1 MAPPE
6 PSRSFPTLG
15 FDPAPGDVHRTTSL
29 AKRIGGVAGE
39 LRDTVFDL
47 ERISCGAWKGKAAV
61 AFSDYVSDDV
71 TPKLREARDSFEKA
85 SYALQ
90 RWSNQLRDFQ
100 EEAADLEREAKR
112 RQQEAEDAKLAL
124 TTATGAVE
132 DSDGEREEKR
142 AEKDKE
148 RKEEAASDADSAL
161 QRVIDRAEELR
172 DRYHAA
178 AERITDD
185 LDGASDMAPDEPGL
199 FDKITGGIADAFGDA
214 VDWVQ
219 EHADFIKAI
228 GDLLSTLSGILG
240 VLAIIT
246 APFEP
251 IGAIFAVAAMATS
264 ALALVTHLTAMAAGA
279 DVSWMDIG
287 IDALGIIPGVKG
299 VIGGAQL
306 AKGTNAVARAAK
318 LGGAYRGVTGMGK
331 TFVLFG
337 PLKSFPLI
345 KGGSRMRLAAE
356 SAYQNVRMGQWL
368 GTQGLNLVAKP
379 LIKAD
384 ELIAPMSNL
393 GRGIDAGIKSALTGY
408 KIHGLAERDF
418 GFGDAFSNAAAAR

>member
-1 MAPPE
+1 MAPPDRL
-6 PSRSFPTLG
+6 RSFPTLG
-15 FDPAPGDVHRTTSL
+15 FDPTPGDVLRTRSL
-29 AKRIGGVAGE
+29 AKQIGGVAGE
-39 LRDTVFDL
+39 LKDTVAEL

-61 AFSDYVSDDV
+61 AFADYVSDDV
-71 TPKLREARDSFEKA
+71 TPKLRKARDSFDKA
-85 SYALQ
+85 AHALN
-90 RWSNQLRDFQ
+90 RWSNQLDSYQ
-100 EEAADLEREAKR
+100 EEAADLEREARR
-112 RQQEAEDAKLAL
+112 RQQEAEDARVAL
-124 TTATGAVE
+124 RTAVGAAE
-132 DSDGEREEKR
+132 DGGGSEREEKR

-148 RKEEAASDADSAL
+148 RKEEAASDADDAL

-172 DRYHAA
+172 DRYNAA

-185 LDGASDMAPDEPGL
+185 LDGAGDMAPNEPGL

-219 EHADFIKAI
+219 DHADFIKAI

-264 ALALVTHLTAMAAGA
+264 ALALLTHLTAMAAGA

-299 VIGGAQL
+299 AIGGAQL

-318 LGGAYRGVTGMGK
+318 LGSGYRGVTGIGK

-337 PLKSFPLI
+337 PLKSFPVI
-345 KGGSRMRLAAE
+345 KGGSRMMLAAE

-368 GTQGLNLVAKP
+368 GTQGINLIAKP
-379 LIKAD
+379 LVKAD

-393 GRGIDAGIKSALTGY
+393 GRGLDAGIKSALTGF
-408 KIHGLAERDF
+408 KIKGLADRDF
-418 GFGDAFSNAAAAR
+418 GFGDSFANAAAR

>member
-1 MAPPE
+1 MAPPD
-6 PSRSFPTLG
+6 PARRFPTLG
-15 FDPAPGDVHRTTSL
+15 FDPTPGDVHRTRSL

-39 LRDTVFDL
+39 LRDTVADL

-85 SYALQ
+85 SHALN
-90 RWSNQLRDFQ
+90 RWSHQLEDFQ

-112 RQQEAEDAKLAL
+112 KQQEADDAKLAL
-124 TTATGAVE
+124 KGATGAVE

-148 RKEEAASDADSAL
+148 RKEEASSNADDAL

-172 DRYHAA
+172 DRYQAA

-185 LDGASDMAPDEPGL
+185 LDSASDMAPNEPGL
-199 FDKITGGIADAFGDA
+199 FDRITGGIADAFGDA

-219 EHADFIKAI
+219 DHADFIKAI

-251 IGAIFAVAAMATS
+251 IGAIFAVASMVTS

-279 DVSWMDIG
+279 DVSWLDIG

-299 VIGGAQL
+299 AIGGAQL

-318 LGGAYRGVTGMGK
+318 LGSSYRGVTGIGK

-345 KGGSRMRLAAE
+345 KGGSRMMLAAE
-356 SAYQNVRMGQWL
+356 STYQNVRMGQWL
-368 GTQGLNLVAKP
+368 GTQGINLLAKP

-384 ELIAPMSNL
+384 ELIAPMSQL
-393 GRGIDAGIKSALTGY
+393 GRGIDAGIKGALTGY
-408 KIHGLAERDF
+408 KIKGLAERDF
-418 GFGDAFSNAAAAR
+418 GFGDSFANAATAR